1 MLLASSLTATCM
13 LLHPL
18 LTPSL
23 TLENIM
29 KCIPL
34 YAHVA
39 SNTVDPDYS
48 YIFISHT
55 IQKAV
60 ISYLTKFIQPLG
72 TLSNKTSAPLSTGR
86 TSSLK
91 SHQLSYRF
99 VDSTAWMNNIT
110 SREGMFSL
118 IFLHS
123 LQI

>member
-110 SREGMFSL
+110 SREGMLSL